1 MVKVKELIKNQ
12 RLYFEGGITKGLDF
26 RLEKL
31 QALRKAIID
40 SEEEIIEALRKDLGK
55 APFEA
60 YATEIG
66 IVLEEIKYTIKNLP
80 KWAKRKKVKTPIAQF
95 LSSSYIYSEPY
106 GEALII
112 SPWNYPFQLA
122 ILPLVGSI
130 AAGNCTIIKPSEHSP
145 NTSEVIYK
153 IIIKNFDERY
163 ISVIKGDV
171 ETSQALLEEEFDYI
185 FFTGNIQVGKIVME
199 AASKYL
205 TPVTLELG
213 GKSPCIVDETA
224 DINIAA
230 KRIVWGKF
238 LNAGQTC
245 VAPDYLMVHSS
256 IKDELI
262 SKIQEYIIEFYG
274 EDPCSNPDYPKI
286 INEKHF
292 RRLIK
297 LMEGEEIIFGGQA
310 NENTNCIAPAILSNV
325 TWSSSIMQE
334 EIFGPLVP
342 ILEFEDLNEIVS
354 TVNKRP
360 KSLAVYFFSNN
371 KKRQRDIIGRIP
383 FGGGCIND
391 TITHLASPY
400 MPFGGVGSSGMGSYH
415 GKASFDLFSHKKS
428 ILIKS
433 NLFDIPL
440 RYPPFKN
447 NLKLLKQI
455 MK

>member
-12 RLYFEGGITKGLDF
+12 RLYFESGITKGLDF

-153 IIIKNFDERY
+153 IISKNFDERY
-163 ISVIKGDV
+163 ISVIKGAV

-185 FFTGNIQVGKIVME
+185 FFTGNIQVGKMVME
-199 AASKYL
+199 AASKYI

-213 GKSPCIVDETA
+213 GKSPCIIDETA
-224 DINIAA
+224 DINLAA

-262 SKIQEYIIEFYG
+262 SNMKKYILAFYG
-274 EDPCSNPDYPKI
+274 EEPCSNSDYPKI
-286 INEKHF
+286 INNKHF
-292 RRLIK
+292 DRLLS
-297 LMEGEEIIFGGQA
+297 LMNGEEIVFGGQA
-310 NENTNCIAPAILSNV
+310 KHETNRISPTILSNV

-334 EIFGPLVP
+334 EIFGPLLP
-342 ILEFEDLNEIVS
+342 ILEFENLNEVVA

-360 KSLAVYFFSNN
+360 KPLAVYFFS
-371 KKRQRDIIGRIP
+371 KDKSRQKYIINRLP

-391 TITHLASPY
+391 TITHLATPY

-440 RYPPFKN
+440 RYPPYKN
-447 NLKLLKQI
+447 NLKLLKKI